1 MKLFWRNSIWVF
13 ILLAL
18 SLSLL
23 LASCA
28 PAATP
33 APAATS
39 APAAVPTSAPFVTES
54 SAPTESNLSTPAPAI
69 TETLVIV
76 PTKSGQP
83 TQAATELAPA
93 LQEMRLLTLDYPP
106 RIRAGD
112 SDVISLTL
120 EMDENGNLKPTVSQ
134 AGNISNG
141 QTVYIPNVFDTYNIL
156 AEARL
161 EMAGLDV
168 RPNEIVSEPLT
179 ARQKVT
185 FYWSVLPNDVGVY
198 KGVVWFYLH
207 FIPKTSGVESRKT
220 LSSQVVEIEATSF
233 AGLRANPTRW
243 LGLAGTVVSSVLGMP
258 FLESILKYLWK
269 RLRGANPGSHAGSGT
284 GKNGNIGAKKT

>member
-1 MKLFWRNSIWVF
+1 MLN
-13 ILLAL
+13 LMLG
-18 SLSLL
+18 LL
-23 LASCA
+23 LACA

-33 APAATS
+33 PPVPAATQ
-39 APAAVPTSAPFVTES
+39 APAAVPTSAPAVTEG
-54 SAPTESNLSTPAPAI
+54 SAPTESSLPTLAPAI

-83 TQAATELAPA
+83 TQGIPEPAPA

-112 SDVISLTL
+112 SDVVSLTL
-120 EMDENGNLKPTVSQ
+120 EMYENGNLTPTVSQ
-134 AGNISNG
+134 AGNVSSG

-168 RPNEIVSEPLT
+168 RPNEVVSEPLT
-179 ARQKVT
+179 ARQKVK

-207 FIPKTSGVESRKT
+207 FIPKASGVESRKT
-220 LSSQVVEIEATSF
+220 LSSQVIEIEATSF
-233 AGLRANPTRW
+233 AGLRANPIRW
-243 LGLAGTVVSSVLGMP
+243 LGLVNNASLSDNFFRYVT
-258 FLESILKYLWK
+258 
-269 RLRGANPGSHAGSGT
+269 
-284 GKNGNIGAKKT
+284 NIISNTYKGLFSA